1 MLHLLSEWQLPIL
14 PDSLSIRFSVNF
26 PFSYSQMQQLQFPQY
41 TECRLSLAFWR
52 ISLEFSGFYSP
63 VPPAVL
69 SPVPVSL
76 ILFSLLLFSP
86 NHLPIRRK
94 NECLLLLFLLNI
106 PIPAMIV
113 NRCLLYV
120 FVRVELRFPLYLPPT
135 AVLGTAFAIFPICR
149 LSLRYTCDRISFFS
163 HL

>member
-26 PFSYSQMQQLQFPQY
+26 PFSYSQMQPLQFPQY

-52 ISLEFSGFYSP
+52 ISLEFSAFYSP

-94 NECLLLLFLLNI
+94 NECLLLLFLFLKLLLF
-106 PIPAMIV
+106 PGLSGSGHSFVKAFLVLHTFPADSGID
-113 NRCLLYV
+113 
-120 FVRVELRFPLYLPPT
+120 
-135 AVLGTAFAIFPICR
+135 
-149 LSLRYTCDRISFFS
+149 LSD
-163 HL
+163 